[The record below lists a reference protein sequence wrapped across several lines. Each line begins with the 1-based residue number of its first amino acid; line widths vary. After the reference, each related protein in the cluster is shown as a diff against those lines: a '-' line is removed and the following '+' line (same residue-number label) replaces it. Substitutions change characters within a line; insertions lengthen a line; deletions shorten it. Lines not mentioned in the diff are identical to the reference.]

1 VGRYE
6 EGNLEDLDPV
16 MMHEQSSKSAAPS
29 RGNEKLDETNGRPGF
44 DRRMTRDEINALP
57 IRRFERTVRV
67 IRTREEMGEA
77 LDRLQREKILGF
89 DTESRPSFKK
99 GESYPPSLI
108 QFAGQRS
115 VYLFQ
120 LRHLKFPR
128 SLREIL
134 SSPRI
139 IKAGAALDDDIRKL
153 KELGSF
159 KEAGFVDLG
168 SLAREMEI
176 KNHGLRGLSA
186 VLLGFRI
193 SKKSQCSNWARDVL
207 APAQVGYAAMD
218 AWVSRELYLHMKKLQ
233 KKRKSGNGNN

>member
-1 VGRYE
+1 
-6 EGNLEDLDPV
+6 
-16 MMHEQSSKSAAPS
+16 MHEERTQSGTVR
-29 RGNEKLDETNGRPGF
+29 RGDKPDESTGRPGF
-44 DRRMTRDEINALP
+44 DRRMTREEINALP

-67 IRTREEMGEA
+67 IRSREEMGEA
-77 LDRLQREKILGF
+77 LERLRSEKVLGF

-108 QFAGQRS
+108 QLAGRRS

-128 SLREIL
+128 PLREIL
-134 SSPRI
+134 SSPQI

-153 KELGSF
+153 KELGPF
-159 KEAGFVDLG
+159 RAAGFVDLG
-168 SLAREMEI
+168 TMAREMEI

-207 APAQVGYAAMD
+207 VPAQVGYAAMD

-233 KKRKSGNGNN
+233 KKRKSGNGNNGNLPSRPCP